1 MSCFTPFELPDGAKI
16 PERSVSITEFGAV
29 PGGKVKNTLAFKDAI
44 AYLSQRGGGPGGC
57 A

>member
-44 AYLSQRGGGPGGC
+44 AYLS
-57 A
+57 